1 MTAPKSDD
9 APLVTVIIPTF
20 NHAQHLRKAL
30 DSVVAQT
37 FQDWEAVVVNNH
49 STDDTV
55 EVVAATNDPRIS
67 LVNFRNHGVI
77 GASRNQGLKV
87 ARGKFVA
94 FLDSDDVWY
103 PQKLQRCVEQISG
116 GGEFIC
122 HGELW
127 INSDKTSRKVFY
139 GPVENS
145 SYEKLLFRGNC
156 ISTSTTFI
164 KTELL
169 RSIDGFDESPEI
181 VTAEDYDLWLRLAA
195 TGAKTVFIKEILGEF
210 HRLQNSA
217 SSAVLRNLSSELMV
231 LQKHFQS
238 QPNNILNALK
248 RRHRLAIANY
258 GAARQLHGQ
267 PAQSLRLF
275 LKAFVLSPMLIKIYP
290 GVVLLLVGALKGSK

>member
-1 MTAPKSDD
+1 MNVPKSNNS
-9 APLVTVIIPTF
+9 PLVTVIIPTF

-37 FQDWEAVVVNNH
+37 FQDWEVVVVNNH

-55 EVVAATNDPRIS
+55 EVVAATNDSRIS
-67 LVNFRNHGVI
+67 LVNFHNHGVI
-77 GASRNQGLKV
+77 GAARNQGLKV
-87 ARGKFVA
+87 ARGEFVA

-103 PQKLQRCVEQISG
+103 PQKLQRCVEQISD

-210 HRLQNSA
+210 HR
-217 SSAVLRNLSSELMV
+217 
-231 LQKHFQS
+231 
-238 QPNNILNALK
+238 
-248 RRHRLAIANY
+248 
-258 GAARQLHGQ
+258 
-267 PAQSLRLF
+267 
-275 LKAFVLSPMLIKIYP
+275 
-290 GVVLLLVGALKGSK
+290 